1 MWPCAASSSQ
11 TFKGNPRS
19 PWEQGLKV
27 TVISINNQAESSSA
41 HLVSLEQPY
50 YLPVCIVEFIYIFY
64 LDNFLCNKFH
74 FSLKCM
80 CVCVCVSLLYFFLP
94 LPSSG
99 QGCITAFASVP
110 PSPYFQFI
118 FYTFSKKLFSG
129 QAALMVFTKHS
140 PNPLRPFH
148 KAMPQ
153 LHLTLQA
160 NSKGL
165 SVVPKAS
172 QGLMTCP
179 LAPQL
184 GLSV

>member
-50 YLPVCIVEFIYIFY
+50 YLPVCIVEFIYIFH

-129 QAALMVFTKHS
+129 QAALMVFTKHR
-140 PNPLRPFH
+140 PNL
-148 KAMPQ
+148 
-153 LHLTLQA
+153 
-160 NSKGL
+160 
-165 SVVPKAS
+165 
-172 QGLMTCP
+172 
-179 LAPQL
+179 L
-184 GLSV
+184 GLSTKPCHSYTLHCEQTPKAFQQYPRPPRA